1 MFDYVLVRARRRSFC
16 ITVSQGGKV
25 EVRVPYYASERA
37 AREFV
42 NSKSEWV
49 EKCLKK
55 NADCIFPPKVERGA
69 EFFIA
74 GKPYVLYFYSGRK
87 PALKGENYLL
97 IKLPQNFET
106 GAEPADEKYLLTD
119 GKRAATEKA
128 NVEAKS
134 SNVSAERA
142 NVAAGEQQI
151 KNKLFLKAAAK
162 IFLPYVKMRTREI
175 ANFLG
180 YEYKSVRVGY
190 AKTRWGSCGGDNSII
205 YSVYL
210 GLLPQEL
217 IDYVILHELTHT
229 KVKNHGRD
237 FWRLVCGAMPN
248 AKEKR
253 EKLKKYSPYLSI

>member
-1 MFDYVLVRARRRSFC
+1 MFDYVMVRARRRSFC
-16 ITVSQGGKV
+16 ITVSQNGKV

-55 NADCIFPPKVERGA
+55 NADSFFPPKTESGA

-74 GKPYVLYFYSGRK
+74 GRPYTLYFYSGRK
-87 PALKGENYLL
+87 PVLSDKNYLYVK
-97 IKLPQNFET
+97 I
-106 GAEPADEKYLLTD
+106 PAAREIDVEREKS
-119 GKRAATEKA
+119 KA
-128 NVEAKS
+128 
-134 SNVSAERA
+134 
-142 NVAAGEQQI
+142 
-151 KNKLFLKAAAK
+151 FLKSAAE
-162 IFLPYVKMRTREI
+162 IFLPYAEKRTREI
-175 ANFLG
+175 ADFLG

-237 FWRLVCGAMPN
+237 FWLLVCNAMPD

-253 EKLKKYSPYLSI
+253 EKLKKYAPFLSI

>member
-1 MFDYVLVRARRRSFC
+1 MFDYVMVRARRRSFC

-55 NADCIFPPKVERGA
+55 NADSFFPPKAESGA

-74 GKPYVLYFYSGRK
+74 GRPYTLYFYSGRK
-87 PALKGENYLL
+87 PVLSDKNYLYVKISAAREIDA
-97 IKLPQNFET
+97 IKI
-106 GAEPADEKYLLTD
+106 PAAREIDVEREKS
-119 GKRAATEKA
+119 KA
-128 NVEAKS
+128 
-134 SNVSAERA
+134 
-142 NVAAGEQQI
+142 
-151 KNKLFLKAAAK
+151 FLKSAAK
-162 IFLPYVKMRTREI
+162 IFLPYAEKRTREI

-237 FWRLVCGAMPN
+237 FWQLVCGAMPN

>member
-1 MFDYVLVRARRRSFC
+1 MFDYVMVRARRRSFC
-16 ITVSQGGKV
+16 ITVSQNGKV

-55 NADCIFPPKVERGA
+55 NADSFFPPKTESGA

-74 GKPYVLYFYSGRK
+74 GRPYTLYFYSGRK
-87 PALKGENYLL
+87 PVLSDKNYLYVK
-97 IKLPQNFET
+97 I
-106 GAEPADEKYLLTD
+106 PAAREIDVEREKS
-119 GKRAATEKA
+119 KA
-128 NVEAKS
+128 
-134 SNVSAERA
+134 
-142 NVAAGEQQI
+142 
-151 KNKLFLKAAAK
+151 FLKSAAE
-162 IFLPYVKMRTREI
+162 IFLPYAEKRTREI
-175 ANFLG
+175 ADFLG

-190 AKTRWGSCGGDNSII
+190 EKTRWGSCGGDNSII

-237 FWRLVCGAMPN
+237 FWLLVCNAMPD

-253 EKLKKYSPYLSI
+253 EKLKKYAPFLSI

>member
-1 MFDYVLVRARRRSFC
+1 MFDYVMVRARRRSFC
-16 ITVSQGGKV
+16 ITVSQNGKV
-25 EVRVPYYASERA
+25 KVRVPYYASERA

-55 NADCIFPPKVERGA
+55 NADSFFPPKTESGA

-74 GKPYVLYFYSGRK
+74 GRPYTLYFYSGRK
-87 PALKGENYLL
+87 PVLSDKNYLYVKISAAREIDA
-97 IKLPQNFET
+97 IKI
-106 GAEPADEKYLLTD
+106 PAAREIDVEREKS
-119 GKRAATEKA
+119 KA
-128 NVEAKS
+128 
-134 SNVSAERA
+134 
-142 NVAAGEQQI
+142 
-151 KNKLFLKAAAK
+151 FLKSAAK
-162 IFLPYVKMRTREI
+162 IFLPYAEKRTREI
-175 ANFLG
+175 ADFLG

-237 FWRLVCGAMPN
+237 FWLLVCNAMPD

>member
-55 NADCIFPPKVERGA
+55 NADSFFPPKAESGA

-74 GKPYVLYFYSGRK
+74 GRPYTLYFYSGRK
-87 PALKGENYLL
+87 PVLSDKNYLYVKISAAREIDA
-97 IKLPQNFET
+97 IKI
-106 GAEPADEKYLLTD
+106 PAAREIDVEREKS
-119 GKRAATEKA
+119 KA
-128 NVEAKS
+128 
-134 SNVSAERA
+134 
-142 NVAAGEQQI
+142 
-151 KNKLFLKAAAK
+151 FLKSAAK
-162 IFLPYVKMRTREI
+162 IFLPYAEKRTREI
-175 ANFLG
+175 ADFLG

-237 FWRLVCGAMPN
+237 FWLLVCNAMPD

>member
-1 MFDYVLVRARRRSFC
+1 MFDYVMVRARRRSFC
-16 ITVSQGGKV
+16 ITVSQNGKV

-55 NADCIFPPKVERGA
+55 NADSFFPPKAESGA

-74 GKPYVLYFYSGRK
+74 GRPYTLYFYSGRK
-87 PALKGENYLL
+87 PVLSDKNYLYVKISAAREIDA
-97 IKLPQNFET
+97 IKI
-106 GAEPADEKYLLTD
+106 PAAREIDVEREKS
-119 GKRAATEKA
+119 KA
-128 NVEAKS
+128 
-134 SNVSAERA
+134 
-142 NVAAGEQQI
+142 
-151 KNKLFLKAAAK
+151 FLKSAAK
-162 IFLPYVKMRTREI
+162 IFLPYAEKRTREI

>member
-1 MFDYVLVRARRRSFC
+1 MVRARRRSFC
-16 ITVSQGGKV
+16 ITVSQNGKV

-55 NADCIFPPKVERGA
+55 NADSFFPPKTESGA

-74 GKPYVLYFYSGRK
+74 GRPYTLYFYSGGK
-87 PALKGENYLL
+87 PVLSDKNYLYVK
-97 IKLPQNFET
+97 ISAAREIDVEREKSKAFFKSA
-106 GAEPADEKYLLTD
+106 AE
-119 GKRAATEKA
+119 
-128 NVEAKS
+128 
-134 SNVSAERA
+134 
-142 NVAAGEQQI
+142 
-151 KNKLFLKAAAK
+151 
-162 IFLPYVKMRTREI
+162 IFLPYAEKRTREI
-175 ANFLG
+175 ADFLG

-205 YSVYL
+205 FSVYL
-210 GLLPQEL
+210 GLLPQDL

-237 FWRLVCGAMPN
+237 FWLLVCNVMPD

-253 EKLKKYSPYLSI
+253 EKLKKYAPFLSI

>member
-1 MFDYVLVRARRRSFC
+1 MFDYVMVRALRRSFC
-16 ITVSQGGKV
+16 ITVSQNGKV

-55 NADCIFPPKVERGA
+55 NADSFFPPKAESGA

-74 GKPYVLYFYSGRK
+74 GRPYTLYFYSGRK
-87 PALKGENYLL
+87 PVLSDKNYLYVKISAAREIDA
-97 IKLPQNFET
+97 IKI
-106 GAEPADEKYLLTD
+106 PAAREIDVEREKS
-119 GKRAATEKA
+119 KA
-128 NVEAKS
+128 
-134 SNVSAERA
+134 
-142 NVAAGEQQI
+142 
-151 KNKLFLKAAAK
+151 FLKSAAK
-162 IFLPYVKMRTREI
+162 IFLPYAEKRTREI

>member
-1 MFDYVLVRARRRSFC
+1 MFDYVMVRARRRSFC
-16 ITVSQGGKV
+16 ITVSQNGKV

-55 NADCIFPPKVERGA
+55 NADSFFPPKTESGA

-74 GKPYVLYFYSGRK
+74 GRPYTLYFYSGRK
-87 PALKGENYLL
+87 PVLSDKNYLYVKISAAREIDA
-97 IKLPQNFET
+97 IKI
-106 GAEPADEKYLLTD
+106 PAAREIDVEREKS
-119 GKRAATEKA
+119 KA
-128 NVEAKS
+128 
-134 SNVSAERA
+134 
-142 NVAAGEQQI
+142 
-151 KNKLFLKAAAK
+151 FLKSAAK
-162 IFLPYVKMRTREI
+162 IFLPYAEKRTREI
-175 ANFLG
+175 ADFLG

-217 IDYVILHELTHT
+217 IDYVILHELAHT

-237 FWRLVCGAMPN
+237 FWLLVCNAMPD

>member
-1 MFDYVLVRARRRSFC
+1 MVRARRRSFC
-16 ITVSQGGKV
+16 ITVSQNGKV

-55 NADCIFPPKVERGA
+55 NADSFFPPKTESGA

-74 GKPYVLYFYSGRK
+74 GRPYTLYFYSGRK
-87 PALKGENYLL
+87 PVLSDKNYLYVKISAAREIDA
-97 IKLPQNFET
+97 IKI
-106 GAEPADEKYLLTD
+106 PAAREIDVEREKS
-119 GKRAATEKA
+119 KA
-128 NVEAKS
+128 
-134 SNVSAERA
+134 
-142 NVAAGEQQI
+142 
-151 KNKLFLKAAAK
+151 FLKSAAK
-162 IFLPYVKMRTREI
+162 IFLPYAEKRTREI
-175 ANFLG
+175 ADFLG

>member
-1 MFDYVLVRARRRSFC
+1 MFDYVMVRARRRSFC
-16 ITVSQGGKV
+16 ITVSQNGKV

-55 NADCIFPPKVERGA
+55 NADSFFPPKTESGA

-74 GKPYVLYFYSGRK
+74 GRPYTIYFYSGRK
-87 PALKGENYLL
+87 PVLSDKNYLFVK
-97 IKLPQNFET
+97 I
-106 GAEPADEKYLLTD
+106 PAAREIDVEREKS
-119 GKRAATEKA
+119 KA
-128 NVEAKS
+128 
-134 SNVSAERA
+134 
-142 NVAAGEQQI
+142 
-151 KNKLFLKAAAK
+151 FLKSAAE
-162 IFLPYVKMRTREI
+162 IFLPYAEKRTREI
-175 ANFLG
+175 ADFLG

>member
-1 MFDYVLVRARRRSFC
+1 MFDYVMVRARRRSFC
-16 ITVSQGGKV
+16 ITVSQNGKV

-55 NADCIFPPKVERGA
+55 HADSFFPPKAESGA

-74 GKPYVLYFYSGRK
+74 GRPYTLYFYSGRK
-87 PALKGENYLL
+87 PVLSDKNYLFVK
-97 IKLPQNFET
+97 I
-106 GAEPADEKYLLTD
+106 PAAREIDVEREKS
-119 GKRAATEKA
+119 KA
-128 NVEAKS
+128 
-134 SNVSAERA
+134 
-142 NVAAGEQQI
+142 
-151 KNKLFLKAAAK
+151 FLKSAAE
-162 IFLPYVKMRTREI
+162 IFLPYAEKRTREI
-175 ANFLG
+175 ADFLG

-237 FWRLVCGAMPN
+237 FWLLVCNAMPD

-253 EKLKKYSPYLSI
+253 EKLKKYAPFLSI

>member
-55 NADCIFPPKVERGA
+55 NADCIFPPNVERGA

-87 PALKGENYLL
+87 PVLSDKNYLYVKISAAREIDA
-97 IKLPQNFET
+97 IKI
-106 GAEPADEKYLLTD
+106 PAAREIDVEREKS
-119 GKRAATEKA
+119 KA
-128 NVEAKS
+128 
-134 SNVSAERA
+134 
-142 NVAAGEQQI
+142 
-151 KNKLFLKAAAK
+151 FLKSAAK
-162 IFLPYVKMRTREI
+162 IFLPYAEKRTREI
-175 ANFLG
+175 ADFLG

-237 FWRLVCGAMPN
+237 FWLLVCNAMPD

>member
-1 MFDYVLVRARRRSFC
+1 MVRARRRSFC
-16 ITVSQGGKV
+16 ITVSQNGKV

-87 PALKGENYLL
+87 PVLSDKNYLYVKISAAREIDA
-97 IKLPQNFET
+97 IKI
-106 GAEPADEKYLLTD
+106 PAAREIDVEREKS
-119 GKRAATEKA
+119 KA
-128 NVEAKS
+128 
-134 SNVSAERA
+134 
-142 NVAAGEQQI
+142 
-151 KNKLFLKAAAK
+151 FLKSAAK
-162 IFLPYVKMRTREI
+162 IFLPYAEKRTREI
-175 ANFLG
+175 ADFLG

>member
-42 NSKSEWV
+42 ESKSEWV

-55 NADCIFPPKVERGA
+55 NADCIFPPKVENGA

-87 PALKGENYLL
+87 PALKGENYLF
-97 IKLPQNFET
+97 IKLP
-106 GAEPADEKYLLTD
+106 
-119 GKRAATEKA
+119 A
-128 NVEAKS
+128 NVAVTEKS
-134 SNVSAERA
+134 SNVEAESTTIGA
-142 NVAAGEQQI
+142 KSSNVAAGEQEI

-162 IFLPYVKMRTREI
+162 IFLPYAKMRTREI
-175 ANFLG
+175 ADFFG